1 MTISQRSQVSRITL
15 SGCSPNVFLIVFLL
29 VMPCHLITLIKCLK
43 GHKHLASEWV
53 IVSDLEIGIACPS
66 FASLFSSKQIEL
78 SWDVS
83 FPRLNSNFR
92 CLKRTTI
99 SALSICS
106 VGKILFSM
114 EWSEVRTPTIWFYR
128 SEDTC
133 HLILQKWGHLPFDF
147 AEVRTLEYDSW
158 TLLPLLPRSPLNA
171 TSSWCRWSCSSP
183 PLCPHQKCYRLTL
196 DE

>member
-99 SALSICS
+99 SVLERSCS
-106 VGKILFSM
+106 P
-114 EWSEVRTPTIWFYR
+114 WNEV
-128 SEDTC
+128 
-133 HLILQKWGHLPFDF
+133 KWGHLPFDF

-158 TLLPLLPRSPLNA
+158 TLLPLLPRSPLDT

-183 PLCPHQKCYRLTL
+183 PLCAHQKCYRLTL